1 MIVNKPI
8 GAVKIGNQIS
18 RLTIGK
24 PVPAVVLEYWKSTG
38 QIEELKK
45 SGVISEVT
53 ILNKPVY
60 VEKEAIEKSVEK
72 ENKSESIFKN
82 EK

>member
-8 GAVKIGNQIS
+8 GSIKVGNSIC

-24 PVPAVVLEYWKSTG
+24 EVPAVVLEYWKSTG
-38 QIEELKK
+38 QIEDLKK
-45 SGVISEVT
+45 SGAISESA
-53 ILNKPVY
+53 ISQKEEKPVY
-60 VEKEAIEKSVEK
+60 QKQEVIEK
-72 ENKSESIFKN
+72 ENKSDSIFKN

>member
-8 GAVKIGNQIS
+8 GAVKIGNKIS

-24 PVPAVVLEYWKSTG
+24 EVPAVVLEYWKSTG

-45 SGVISEVT
+45 FGAISEVT

-60 VEKEAIEKSVEK
+60 VEKEVIEKSAEK